1 MRVTLL
7 ADRLQ
12 KCLAT
17 APKRVMARQMQ
28 RSLVRL
34 FLFLTV
40 LGSIELSAQ
49 VSFREQAHVAAMR
62 GDNVQ
67 AVELY
72 EKALTS
78 AETVF
83 KEEDIELTIR
93 RMELGEAYR
102 AVGRWQDAI
111 KLLEN
116 TWNWARNSA
125 GTHNRWNGHEGDLA
139 MNCVE
144 KLARS
149 YQGNSMYEDAIIVLR
164 KGVEDNEQAQRSVEE
179 RVQLLALLTDTL
191 LLLNRDKDAGAAANQ
206 AMGLVDKD
214 TQTNPVRTARAG
226 AVFGGIYFNHDRIDQ
241 ARVLLQ
247 AAVRLS
253 AQHLPPADETRI
265 RIQQQLGEIFIRDN
279 RLDEAGFL
287 LEDTSK
293 NLLRSQTP
301 DSKLMIE
308 VNISLA
314 DLALRRNKPQ
324 DALKAAIEARRV
336 CEIHLLPEHPQ
347 LGKSLLRMGLA
358 YAKLGQK
365 REAAKSLL
373 EAHKVLVQSL
383 GTSHPETV
391 VAQQALRELQL

>member
-1 MRVTLL
+1 
-7 ADRLQ
+7 
-12 KCLAT
+12 
-17 APKRVMARQMQ
+17 MARQMQ
-28 RSLVRL
+28 RSVVRL
-34 FLFLTV
+34 FFILAV
-40 LGSIELSAQ
+40 LGSVEVSAQ
-49 VSFREQAHVAAMR
+49 VSFREQAQSAAMR
-62 GDNVQ
+62 GDNEQ

-72 EKALTS
+72 EKALAS
-78 AETVF
+78 AESIF

-102 AVGRWQDAI
+102 AVGRWQESI
-111 KLLEN
+111 KLLVSA
-116 TWNWARNSA
+116 WNWSRDYAT
-125 GTHNRWNGHEGDLA
+125 THKRWQRHEGDLA

-164 KGVEDNEQAQRSVEE
+164 KGVEDNENEQRSVEE

-191 LLLNRDKDAGAAANQ
+191 LLLNRDKDAGLVANQ
-206 AMGLVDKD
+206 AMALIDQN
-214 TQTNPVRTARAG
+214 TQENPVRTARAG

-253 AQHLPPADETRI
+253 AQHLPPVDETRI

-287 LEDTSK
+287 LEDASK

-314 DLALRRNKPQ
+314 DLALRRDKPQ

-347 LGKSLLRMGLA
+347 LARSLLRMGLA

-373 EAHKVLVQSL
+373 EAHKLLSQSL
-383 GTSHPETV
+383 GSSHPETQ
-391 VAQQALRELQL
+391 VAQKTLRELQL